1 MRRRVLSKV
10 GAVVLAGGRESRA
23 LLKVG
28 EQPLLR
34 YVVQSVAE
42 CSLIDRG
49 VIVGSAELRSGCAPL
64 LWVAEGG
71 PFAQNLRLGV
81 EALGEVE
88 VIVALSADLPFL
100 SAQILS
106 DFLQEAIGQQAD
118 FLYPII
124 PKELVD
130 QRFPGLR
137 KTFRRLKEGTF
148 TGGNVVL
155 FRRDFFPALERFAK
169 VVHNARKKP
178 WLLASMLGGRTLW
191 GLWTGTVSLPQVEE
205 RASRIL
211 RGRVRA
217 LVCRY
222 PEIGVDIDDPREI
235 PLAEALLTQGL
246 KEGQSSH

>member
-1 MRRRVLSKV
+1 MRRGALPKV
-10 GAVVLAGGRESRA
+10 GAVVLAGGRGSRA

-28 EQPLLR
+28 EQPLFR
-34 YVVQSVAE
+34 YAVRSVAE
-42 CSLIDRG
+42 CSLIKRG
-49 VIVGSAELRSGCAPL
+49 VVVGSAELRSGCAPL

-81 EALGEVE
+81 EALGEAE
-88 VIVALSADLPFL
+88 DIIALSADLPFL
-100 SAQILS
+100 NARILS
-106 DFLQEAIGQQAD
+106 DFLQEALVQRAD

-124 PKELVD
+124 PKELVE
-130 QRFPGLR
+130 RLFPGLKR
-137 KTFRRLKEGTF
+137 TFRRLKEGTF

-169 VVHNARKKP
+169 VVHSARKKP

-191 GLWTGTVSLPQVEE
+191 GLLVGTLSLPQLEE

-211 RGRVRA
+211 GGQVRA

-222 PEIGVDIDDPREI
+222 PEIGVDVDDPREI
-235 PLAEALLTQGL
+235 PLVEKLLTQGL
-246 KEGQSSH
+246 REG